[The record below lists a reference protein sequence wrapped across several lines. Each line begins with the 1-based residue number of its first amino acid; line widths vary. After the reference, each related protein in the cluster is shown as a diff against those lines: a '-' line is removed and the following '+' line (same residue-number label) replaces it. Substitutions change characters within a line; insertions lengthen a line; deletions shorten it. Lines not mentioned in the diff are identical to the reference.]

1 MEKKSFEKSEQNKK
15 LSTFVEKENHSPK
28 TKRITKN
35 YYSFNKAFL
44 TIPKSHGCSP
54 KHNWLMKTSTTHH
67 GNKISSLFC
76 NVFGHHYVVSKKVT
90 QHIKEYKCIHCQK
103 QVTTDVSGKLSVLTP
118 QMQEINNTLED
129 MYRKRRTKLVQRV
142 A

>member
-1 MEKKSFEKSEQNKK
+1 
-15 LSTFVEKENHSPK
+15 
-28 TKRITKN
+28 
-35 YYSFNKAFL
+35 
-44 TIPKSHGCSP
+44 
-54 KHNWLMKTSTTHH
+54 MKTSTHQH

-129 MYRKRRTKLVQRV
+129 MYRKRRTKLVQSV